1 MSAAAPDD
9 APDVM
14 TPDDPPAVEGQE
26 DAPAVMGTVDAT
38 TFVIAAIDR
47 DGAWL
52 SMPDARAP
60 TLADWR

>member
-1 MSAAAPDD
+1 MSAA
-9 APDVM
+9 
-14 TPDDPPAVEGQE
+14 TPDEAAE
-26 DAPAVMGTVDAT
+26 VMGTTDAA

-52 SMPDARAP
+52 SMPAARAP